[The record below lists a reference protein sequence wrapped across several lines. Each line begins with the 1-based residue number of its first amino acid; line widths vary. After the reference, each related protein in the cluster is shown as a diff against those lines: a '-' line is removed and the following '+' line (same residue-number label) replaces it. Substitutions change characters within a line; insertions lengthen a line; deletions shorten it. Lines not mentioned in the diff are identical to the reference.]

1 LLSNL
6 NITNY
11 FQNADLSERLEE
23 EEATNMQ
30 LSGAKKKLEKQ
41 VEELTHD
48 IEEAESSITRLE
60 KDKQVG

>member
-1 LLSNL
+1 
-6 NITNY
+6 
-11 FQNADLSERLEE
+11 
-23 EEATNMQ
+23 MQ

-60 KDKQVG
+60 KDKQVCEKDTFFAKICLFFGL